1 MQDIVGIYLNAI
13 GKIPMLT
20 AAEEIHQAQLIRTW
34 LDYEG
39 GADNAPRA
47 VQRRGQRAVKR
58 FMEGNLR
65 LVISLAR
72 KNELRGKAVGL
83 ELIDLIQEGNI
94 GLNTAARKFD
104 PELGYKFST
113 YAYWWIRQSIS
124 RSIEMGN
131 TIRIPSNVL
140 HSVNRLKKATNQM
153 QGASFAEICTAARLE
168 PEGARFLMAVD
179 HLKRL
184 SSLEASVNRP
194 SDTTAASLADLLP
207 DNSQTNP
214 LETLHYKELFAKVR
228 EQLPAE
234 FALVELHLE
243 CLFKEDISGLIGL
256 SRQKTRNKV
265 EKSRRDLREALELHG
280 ARELLAA

>member
-1 MQDIVGIYLNAI
+1 MQDTVGIYLNAI
-13 GKIPMLT
+13 GKIPMLS
-20 AAEEIHQAQLIRTW
+20 AAEEIHLAQIIRKW
-34 LDYEG
+34 LDWPEG
-39 GADNAPRA
+39 EAPKGI
-47 VQRRGQRAVKR
+47 QRRGQRAVRR

-83 ELIDLIQEGNI
+83 GLEDLIQEGNI

-124 RSIEMGN
+124 RAIDSGN
-131 TIRIPSNVL
+131 TIRIPTNIL
-140 HSVNRLKKATNQM
+140 QAVNRLKKATSQM
-153 QGASFAEICTAARLE
+153 PGASFEDICTAARLE

-179 HLKRL
+179 HLR
-184 SSLEASVNRP
+184 SLASLDASINRP
-194 SDTTAASLADLLP
+194 SDTTAASLAELLP
-207 DNSQTNP
+207 DNSQTSP
-214 LETLHYKELFAKVR
+214 LELLPYEELLAKVR
-228 EQLPAE
+228 AQLPGE

-243 CLFKEDISGLIGL
+243 CLFKEDLSNLIGET
-256 SRQKTRNKV
+256 RQRTRNKV
-265 EKSRRDLREALELHG
+265 EKSRRDLRAALELHG

>member
-1 MQDIVGIYLNAI
+1 
-13 GKIPMLT
+13 
-20 AAEEIHQAQLIRTW
+20 
-34 LDYEG
+34 
-39 GADNAPRA
+39 
-47 VQRRGQRAVKR
+47 
-58 FMEGNLR
+58 
-65 LVISLAR
+65 
-72 KNELRGKAVGL
+72 
-83 ELIDLIQEGNI
+83 
-94 GLNTAARKFD
+94 
-104 PELGYKFST
+104 
-113 YAYWWIRQSIS
+113 
-124 RSIEMGN
+124 MGN

-153 QGASFAEICTAARLE
+153 QGASFEEICTAARLE

-179 HLKRL
+179 HLKSI
-184 SSLEASVNRP
+184 SSLDAAVCVGPEASN
-194 SDTTAASLADLLP
+194 TTLAELLP

-214 LETLHYKELFAKVR
+214 LELLHYEELFAKVR
-228 EQLPAE
+228 TELPAE

>member
-1 MQDIVGIYLNAI
+1 MQDTVGIYLSAI

-34 LDYEG
+34 LDWPEG
-39 GADNAPRA
+39 EAPKGI
-47 VQRRGQRAVKR
+47 QRRGQRAVRR

-65 LVISLAR
+65 LVISLA
-72 KNELRGKAVGL
+72 KKCELRGKAVGL

-124 RSIEMGN
+124 RAIDSGN
-131 TIRIPSNVL
+131 TIRIPTNIL
-140 HSVNRLKKATNQM
+140 QAVNRLRKATNQM
-153 QGASFAEICTAARLE
+153 QGASFEDICTAAKLE

-179 HLKRL
+179 HLR
-184 SSLEASVNRP
+184 SLASLDASVNRP
-194 SDTTAASLADLLP
+194 SDTTAASLAELLL

-214 LETLHYKELFAKVR
+214 LEVLQYEELLAKVR
-228 EQLPAE
+228 TELPTE
-234 FALVELHLE
+234 FALIELHLDH
-243 CLFKEDISGLIGL
+243 LFKEDISGLIGL
-256 SRQKTRNKV
+256 SRQRTRNKV
-265 EKSRRDLREALELHG
+265 EKSRRNLRAALESHG